1 MKKQNNMP
9 KLNIKIIINE
19 DEEQIAQRE
28 TSLWEVSEMNL
39 DSLKR
44 WYEKREKEK
53 IKEEESNL

>member
-1 MKKQNNMP
+1 MP